1 METLR
6 KRWKTCIN
14 LIKKRQKIAVFIREL
29 IRVMRNCSCSQ
40 LNNSIILRQ
49 LFIIVS
55 FKKMTA
61 TLPLIYYLIIFL
73 LFLIYSQCCLKDG
86 GKVDASFF
94 CFKFKQWKGH
104 AILPYIKDSSC
115 IFCDN
120 IAKSYQNRY
129 WHWCKRLLEWK
140 SNKGLSHFGRH
151 HHQETNILGEVQL
164 EEFLFVSEKIFMIKL
179 RKKGWT

>member
-29 IRVMRNCSCSQ
+29 IHVMWNCSCSQ
-40 LNNSIILRQ
+40 SNNSIILRAVYHCYIQ
-49 LFIIVS
+49 KNDS
-55 FKKMTA
+55 NTA
-61 TLPLIYYLIIFL
+61 AHLYLIIFL
-73 LFLIYSQCCLKDG
+73 LFLIYIQRCLKDG

-94 CFKFKQWKGH
+94 CFKFKQWKDH

-140 SNKGLSHFGRH
+140 SNKGLSLFGRH

-164 EEFLFVSEKIFMIKL
+164 EEFLFVYEKIFMIKL